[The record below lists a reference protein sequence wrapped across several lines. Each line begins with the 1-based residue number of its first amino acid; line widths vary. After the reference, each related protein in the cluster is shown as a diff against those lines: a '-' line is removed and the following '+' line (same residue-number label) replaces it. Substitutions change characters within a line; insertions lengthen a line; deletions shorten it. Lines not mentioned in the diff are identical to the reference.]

1 MGRKDESSSF
11 PPNSSKTFFY
21 QKMKKTDINIEE
33 LARQL
38 EIDLKN
44 IDIKSLARSAKRKAN
59 EKARRMYPEVFT

>member
-1 MGRKDESSSF
+1 
-11 PPNSSKTFFY
+11 
-21 QKMKKTDINIEE
+21 MKKTDINIEE